1 MVRIHFPPA
10 ESQERTGCAFIWP
23 AVTSTS
29 RMTPRSQIGWVAQ
42 WNELMAD
49 PETRLSRPR
58 QLYIGP
64 AERAVVPAAERAKQ
78 PPLGG

>member
-1 MVRIHFPPA
+1 MI
-10 ESQERTGCAFIWP
+10 
-23 AVTSTS
+23 
-29 RMTPRSQIGWVAQ
+29 
-42 WNELMAD
+42 AD

-78 PPLGG
+78 LPLGG